1 MFESDVSF
9 NAGIRDKDGD
19 LGNTGWLLESTG
31 SGKVNWV
38 NPQGLTVENAS
49 KIGVGSVYGGTP
61 LTSAGINT
69 YFVTFVPDN
78 NPIDDSIILIITAI
92 TTACSAQLSACFL
105 FSSPIKR
112 AIAAVTPVPSPIV
125 NPSTKKKRGILNAM
139 PVIASPPNFPMKII
153 STRL

>member
-1 MFESDVSF
+1 MFNIVPKPATIIGNFISPSPERIDLKNPEKIMKGIPTHITCKYSHPKFKISPCAPNKDKISF
-9 NAGIRDKDGD
+9 PN
-19 LGNTGWLLESTG
+19 
-31 SGKVNWV
+31 
-38 NPQGLTVENAS
+38 
-49 KIGVGSVYGGTP
+49 
-61 LTSAGINT
+61 
-69 YFVTFVPDN
+69 N

-112 AIAAVTPVPSPIV
+112 AIAAVTPVPRPIV

-139 PVIASPPNFPMKII
+139 PVIASPPSFPMNII

>member
-1 MFESDVSF
+1 MFNIVPKPATIIGNFISPSPERIDLKNPENIMKGIPTHITCKYSHPKFKISPCAPNKDKISF
-9 NAGIRDKDGD
+9 PN
-19 LGNTGWLLESTG
+19 
-31 SGKVNWV
+31 
-38 NPQGLTVENAS
+38 
-49 KIGVGSVYGGTP
+49 
-61 LTSAGINT
+61 
-69 YFVTFVPDN
+69 N

-112 AIAAVTPVPSPIV
+112 AIAAVTPVPRPIV

-139 PVIASPPNFPMKII
+139 PVIASPPSFPMNII